1 MDRLTVLALRAKTG
15 DRRALETFIAETRP
29 EVFRLCRFLGS
40 PTDPDDLTQEVYVR
54 ALRAIRSY
62 RGDGAARS
70 WLLSIARRVCVDST
84 RANIRGRNLI
94 EHQQSAQPPQHQ
106 HDHSWLEIDELLAG
120 LSEDRREAFVLTQ
133 LVGLSYQEAAEIAGC
148 PIGTIRSRVARARR
162 DLLDD
167 DAVRQAF
174 TA

>member
-15 DRRALETFIAETRP
+15 DRRALEQFIGETRQ
-29 EVFRLCRFLGS
+29 EVFRLCRYLGS
-40 PTDPDDLTQEVYVR
+40 PADPDDLTQEVYVR

-62 RGDGAARS
+62 RGDGPARS

-84 RANIRGRNLI
+84 RASIRGRNLI
-94 EHQQSAQPPQHQ
+94 QHHQTTNPPEHQ

-120 LSEDRREAFVLTQ
+120 LSDDRREAFILTQ
-133 LVGLSYQEAAEIAGC
+133 LVGLSYQEAAEVSGC

-162 DLLDD
+162 DLLEDE
-167 DAVRQAF
+167 AVRQAF

>member
-1 MDRLTVLALRAKTG
+1 MDRLSVLALRSKTG

-29 EVFRLCRFLGS
+29 EVFRLCRYLGS
-40 PTDPDDLTQEVYVR
+40 PADPEDLTQETYER

-62 RGDGAARS
+62 RGEGPARA

-84 RANIRGRNLI
+84 RANIRGRNLVERHRAVNPP
-94 EHQQSAQPPQHQ
+94 EHMK
-106 HDHSWLEIDELLAG
+106 DHSWVEIEELLAG
-120 LSEDRREAFVLTQ
+120 LSDDRREAFVLTQ
-133 LVGLSYQEAAEIAGC
+133 MVGLSYQEAAEVAHC

-162 DLLDD
+162 DLLQDE
-167 DAVRQAF
+167 AFRQAF